1 MAVSEKA
8 AEMKNNSIKWLS
20 DVVGKHKI
28 NVLLLSLIQALL
40 GGSGVIYA
48 LLLRNGIDSAS
59 EKDKSGFAV
68 TVVSVIVLVLVQII
82 LRAVVRW
89 LEEHSR
95 STIENILKSRLFE
108 TLLKKDYASVTDIH
122 SGEWMNRLT
131 SDTKVA
137 ADGVVDIIPGAVGM
151 AVKMIGALAM
161 LLVIEPKFVF
171 ILLPGGAALILL
183 TYSFRKVLK
192 RLHKSIQEKDGRL
205 RIFLQEHLSSLIIVR
220 SFSAE
225 QRTAQQGKQKMS
237 EHKNARMK
245 RNRFSNVCNIGFSAA
260 MNGMY
265 LIGFAYCGF
274 GIIGG
279 TVSYGTLTA
288 ILQLISQIQSP
299 FANITGYL
307 PKFYAMT
314 ASADRLREAEDF
326 ADDCA
331 EEIIDSNDIRK
342 FYDTEFSAIRADNI
356 CFTYK
361 STDKECVLDNVSF
374 VINKGENIAFTGH
387 SGCGKST
394 VLKLLMCLYHC
405 DSGSILI
412 QKADGTQ
419 TELTSR
425 WHRLFAYVP
434 QGNHLMNGTI
444 KDIITFA
451 DAQAD
456 EDRID
461 LALKISCADEFVS
474 ELENGIDT
482 MLGERGAGLSEGQMQ
497 RIAIARAIYSDA
509 PILLLDEAT
518 SALDEQT
525 EKQLIENIR
534 SITDKTVLIVTHRPK
549 ALEICDKVI
558 SFTNGG
564 IMNQAFYDAKPQ

>member
-1 MAVSEKA
+1 
-8 AEMKNNSIKWLS
+8 MKNNTLKWLS

-28 NVLLLSLIQALL
+28 NVLVLSLIQALL

-48 LLLRNGIDSAS
+48 LLLRNGIDSAA
-59 EKDKSGFAV
+59 EKDRSGFLLALAL
-68 TVVSVIVLVLVQII
+68 VIILVLIQIL

-95 STIENILKSRLFE
+95 STIENILKVRLFE
-108 TLLKKDYASVTDIH
+108 TLLKKDYASVTNIH

-131 SDTKVA
+131 SDTKVS
-137 ADGVVDIIPGAVGM
+137 ADGAVDILPGVVGM
-151 AVKMIGALAM
+151 AVKMIGAFVM
-161 LLVIEPKFVF
+161 LLIIEPKFLF
-171 ILLPGGAALILL
+171 ILLPCGAALILL
-183 TYSFRKVLK
+183 TYAFRKVLK
-192 RLHKSIQEKDGRL
+192 RLHKSIQENDGKL

-225 QRTAQQGKQKMS
+225 QRTAEQGMQKMS
-237 EHKNARMK
+237 AHKNARMK
-245 RNRFSNVCNIGFSAA
+245 RNHFSNLCNIGFSAA

-265 LIGFAYCGF
+265 LVGFAYCGL

-288 ILQLISQIQSP
+288 ILQLIAQIQSP

-314 ASADRLREAEDF
+314 ASAERLREAENF
-326 ADDCA
+326 ADDCTG
-331 EEIIDSNDIRK
+331 EIIGNTEIRK
-342 FYDTEFSAIRADNI
+342 FYDTEFSAIKADNV

-361 STDKECVLDNVSF
+361 NNDKDSVLNNVNF

-394 VLKLLMCLYHC
+394 VLKLLMCLYHP
-405 DSGSILI
+405 DSGSIMI
-412 QKADGTQ
+412 QKSDRTE
-419 TELTSR
+419 TELTSQ

-444 KDIITFA
+444 KEIITFA
-451 DAQAD
+451 DIQAD
-456 EDRID
+456 EEKLR
-461 LALKISCADEFVS
+461 LALTISCADEFVS

-482 MLGERGAGLSEGQMQ
+482 ELGERGAGLSEGQMQ
-497 RIAIARAIYSDA
+497 RIAIARAIYSGA
-509 PILLLDEAT
+509 PVLLLDEAT

-525 EKQLIENIR
+525 EKQLLDNLR
-534 SITDKTVLIVTHRPK
+534 SMTDKTVLIVTHRPA
-549 ALEICDKVI
+549 ALDICDKI
-558 SFTNGG
+558 IRFTENGIEEERG
-564 IMNQAFYDAKPQ
+564 II

>member
-1 MAVSEKA
+1 
-8 AEMKNNSIKWLS
+8 MKNNTLKWLS

-28 NVLLLSLIQALL
+28 SVLILSLIQALL

-48 LLLRNGIDSAS
+48 LLLRNGIDSAA
-59 EKDKSGFAV
+59 EKDRSGFLLALA
-68 TVVSVIVLVLVQII
+68 SVIILVLIQIL

-95 STIENILKSRLFE
+95 SAIENILKSRLFE
-108 TLLKKDYASVTDIH
+108 TLLKKDYASVTNIH

-131 SDTKVA
+131 SDTKVS
-137 ADGVVDIIPGAVGM
+137 ADGAVAILPGAVGM
-151 AVKMIGALAM
+151 AVKMTGAFVM
-161 LLVIEPKFVF
+161 LLIIEPKFLY
-171 ILLPGGAALILL
+171 ILLPCGAALLLL
-183 TYSFRKVLK
+183 TYAFRKVLK
-192 RLHKSIQEKDGRL
+192 RLHKSIQENDGRL

-225 QRTAQQGKQKMS
+225 QRTAEQGRQKMS
-237 EHKNARMK
+237 AHKNARMK
-245 RNRFSNVCNIGFSAA
+245 RNDFSNLCNIGFSAA

-265 LIGFAYCGF
+265 LVGFAYCGL

-288 ILQLISQIQSP
+288 ILQLIAQIQSP

-314 ASADRLREAEDF
+314 ASAERLREAENF
-326 ADDCA
+326 ADDCTG
-331 EEIIDSNDIRK
+331 EIIGSTEIRK
-342 FYDTEFSAIRADNI
+342 FYDTEFSAIKADNV

-361 STDKECVLDNVSF
+361 NNDKDSVLNNVSF

-394 VLKLLMCLYHC
+394 VLKLLMCLYHP
-405 DSGSILI
+405 DSGSIMI
-412 QKADGTQ
+412 QKSDRTE
-419 TELTSR
+419 TELTSQ

-444 KDIITFA
+444 KEIITFA
-451 DAQAD
+451 DTQAD
-456 EDRID
+456 EEKLR
-461 LALKISCADEFVS
+461 LALTISCADEFVS
-474 ELENGIDT
+474 ELENGVDT
-482 MLGERGAGLSEGQMQ
+482 ELGERGAGLSEGQMQ
-497 RIAIARAIYSDA
+497 RIAIARAIYSGA
-509 PILLLDEAT
+509 PVLLLDEAT

-525 EKQLIENIR
+525 EKQLLDNLR
-534 SITDKTVLIVTHRPK
+534 SMTDKTVLIVTHRPA
-549 ALEICDKVI
+549 ALDICDKI
-558 SFTNGG
+558 IRFTENGIEEERG
-564 IMNQAFYDAKPQ
+564 II

>member
-1 MAVSEKA
+1 
-8 AEMKNNSIKWLS
+8 MKNNTLRWLS
-20 DVVGKHKI
+20 GVMGKHKI

-48 LLLRNGIDSAS
+48 LLLRDGIDSAA
-59 EKDKSGFAV
+59 EKDRSGFILAL
-68 TVVSVIVLVLVQII
+68 VSVIVLVAVQIT

-95 STIENILKSRLFE
+95 SAMENILKSRLFE

-137 ADGVVDIIPGAVGM
+137 ADGMVDILPGVVGM
-151 AVKMIGALAM
+151 AVKMAGAFVM
-161 LLVIEPKFVF
+161 LMIIEKRFLF
-171 ILLPGGAALILL
+171 IILPGGAALLLL
-183 TYSFRKVLK
+183 TYLFRKVLK
-192 RLHKSIQEKDGRL
+192 RLHKSIQENDGQL
-205 RIFLQEHLSSLIIVR
+205 RIFLQEHLGSLVIVR

-225 QRTAQQGKQKMS
+225 ERTAEQGKQKMS
-237 EHKNARMK
+237 AHKAARMK
-245 RNRFSNVCNIGFSAA
+245 RNHFSNVCNIGFSAA

-265 LIGFAYCGF
+265 LVGFAYCGF
-274 GIIGG
+274 GIISG

-326 ADDCA
+326 ADDCSD
-331 EEIIDSNDIRK
+331 EVYDISEIK
-342 FYDTEFSAIRADNI
+342 AFYDNEFSAVKVENI
-356 CFTYK
+356 CFKYK
-361 STDKECVLDNVSF
+361 CDDRENVLENVSF
-374 VINKGENIAFTGH
+374 VINKGENTAFTGH

-394 VLKLLMCLYHC
+394 VLKLLMCLYQC
-405 DSGSILI
+405 DGGRILI
-412 QKADGTQ
+412 QKTDGTE
-419 TELTSR
+419 TELTGR

-444 KDIITFA
+444 RQIITFS
-451 DAQAD
+451 DKQAD
-456 EDRID
+456 EERIRS
-461 LALKISCADEFVS
+461 ALKISCAEEFVS

-497 RIAIARAIYSDA
+497 RIAVARAIYSDA
-509 PILLLDEAT
+509 PVLLLDEAT

-525 EKQLIENIR
+525 EKQMLDNLR
-534 SITDKTVLIVTHRPK
+534 KMTDKTVLIVTHRPK
-549 ALEICDKVI
+549 ALEICDKTI
-558 SFTNGG
+558 NFN
-564 IMNQAFYDAKPQ
+564 

>member
-1 MAVSEKA
+1 
-8 AEMKNNSIKWLS
+8 MKNNTLRWLS
-20 DVVGKHKI
+20 GVMGKHKI

-48 LLLRNGIDSAS
+48 LLLRDGIDSAA
-59 EKDKSGFAV
+59 EKDRSGFILAL
-68 TVVSVIVLVLVQII
+68 VSVIVLVAVQIT

-95 STIENILKSRLFE
+95 SAMENILKSRLFE

-137 ADGVVDIIPGAVGM
+137 ADGMVDILPGVVGM
-151 AVKMIGALAM
+151 AVKMAGAFVM
-161 LLVIEPKFVF
+161 LLVIEKRFLF
-171 ILLPGGAALILL
+171 IILPGGAALLLL
-183 TYSFRKVLK
+183 TYLFRKVLK
-192 RLHKSIQEKDGRL
+192 RLHKSIQENDGQL
-205 RIFLQEHLSSLIIVR
+205 RIFLQEHLGSLVIVR

-225 QRTAQQGKQKMS
+225 ERTAEQGRQKMS
-237 EHKNARMK
+237 AHKAARMK
-245 RNRFSNVCNIGFSAA
+245 RNHFSNVCNIGFSAA

-265 LIGFAYCGF
+265 LVGFAYCGF
-274 GIIGG
+274 GIISG

-326 ADDCA
+326 ADDCSD
-331 EEIIDSNDIRK
+331 EVYDISEIK
-342 FYDTEFSAIRADNI
+342 AFYDNEFSAVKVENI
-356 CFTYK
+356 CFKYK
-361 STDKECVLDNVSF
+361 CDDRENVLENVSF
-374 VINKGENIAFTGH
+374 VINKGENTAFTGH

-394 VLKLLMCLYHC
+394 VLKLLMCLYQC
-405 DSGSILI
+405 DGGRILI
-412 QKADGTQ
+412 QKTDGTE
-419 TELTSR
+419 TELTGR
-425 WHRLFAYVP
+425 WHRLFSYVP

-444 KDIITFA
+444 RQIITFS
-451 DAQAD
+451 DKQAD
-456 EDRID
+456 EDRIRS
-461 LALKISCADEFVS
+461 ALKISCAEEFVL

-497 RIAIARAIYSDA
+497 RIAVARAIYSDA
-509 PILLLDEAT
+509 PVLLLDEAT

-525 EKQLIENIR
+525 EKQMLDNLR
-534 SITDKTVLIVTHRPK
+534 KMTDKTVLIVTHRPK
-549 ALEICDKVI
+549 ALEICDKTI
-558 SFTNGG
+558 NFN
-564 IMNQAFYDAKPQ
+564 

>member
-1 MAVSEKA
+1 
-8 AEMKNNSIKWLS
+8 MKNNTLRWLS
-20 DVVGKHKI
+20 GVMGKHKI

-48 LLLRNGIDSAS
+48 LLLRDGIDSAA
-59 EKDKSGFAV
+59 EKDRSGFILAL
-68 TVVSVIVLVLVQII
+68 VSVIVLVAVQIT

-95 STIENILKSRLFE
+95 SAMENILKSRLFE

-137 ADGVVDIIPGAVGM
+137 ADGMVDILPGVVGM
-151 AVKMIGALAM
+151 AVKMAGAFVM
-161 LLVIEPKFVF
+161 LMIIEKRFLF
-171 ILLPGGAALILL
+171 IILPGGAALLLL
-183 TYSFRKVLK
+183 TYLFRKVLK
-192 RLHKSIQEKDGRL
+192 RLHKSIQENDGQL
-205 RIFLQEHLSSLIIVR
+205 RIFLQEHLGSLVIVR

-225 QRTAQQGKQKMS
+225 ERTAEQGKQKMS
-237 EHKNARMK
+237 AHKAARMK
-245 RNRFSNVCNIGFSAA
+245 RNHFSNVCNIGFSAA

-265 LIGFAYCGF
+265 LVGFAYCGF
-274 GIIGG
+274 GIISG

-326 ADDCA
+326 ADDCSD
-331 EEIIDSNDIRK
+331 EVYDISEIK
-342 FYDTEFSAIRADNI
+342 AFYDNEFSAVKVENI
-356 CFTYK
+356 CFKYK
-361 STDKECVLDNVSF
+361 CDDRENVLENFSF
-374 VINKGENIAFTGH
+374 VINKGENTAFTGH

-405 DSGSILI
+405 DGGRILI
-412 QKADGTQ
+412 QKTDGTE
-419 TELTSR
+419 TELTGR
-425 WHRLFAYVP
+425 WHRLFSYVP

-444 KDIITFA
+444 RDIIAFS
-451 DAQAD
+451 DKEAD
-456 EDRID
+456 EDRIRS
-461 LALKISCADEFVS
+461 ALKISCAEEFIS
-474 ELENGIDT
+474 DLENGIDT

-497 RIAIARAIYSDA
+497 RIAVARAIYSDA
-509 PILLLDEAT
+509 PVLLLDEAT
-518 SALDEQT
+518 SALDEKT
-525 EKQLIENIR
+525 EKQMLDNLR
-534 SITDKTVLIVTHRPK
+534 KMTDKTVLIVTHRPK
-549 ALEICDKVI
+549 ALEICDKTI
-558 SFTNGG
+558 NFN
-564 IMNQAFYDAKPQ
+564 

>member
-1 MAVSEKA
+1 
-8 AEMKNNSIKWLS
+8 MKNSTLKWLS

-28 NVLLLSLIQALL
+28 SVLLLSLIQALL

-48 LLLRNGIDSAS
+48 LLLRNGIDSAA
-59 EKDKSGFAV
+59 EKDSRGFMLALA
-68 TVVSVIVLVLVQII
+68 SVIILVLIQIL
-82 LRAVVRW
+82 LRAVARW

-95 STIENILKSRLFE
+95 STIENILKARLFE
-108 TLLKKDYASVTDIH
+108 TLLKKNYASVTNIH

-137 ADGVVDIIPGAVGM
+137 ADGVVDILPGVVGM
-151 AVKMIGALAM
+151 AVKMIGAFVM
-161 LLVIEPKFVF
+161 LLIIEPKFLF
-171 ILLPGGAALILL
+171 ILLPCGAALILL
-183 TYSFRKVLK
+183 TYAFRKVLK
-192 RLHKSIQEKDGRL
+192 RLHKSIQENDGRL

-225 QRTAQQGKQKMS
+225 QRTAEQGRQKMS
-237 EHKNARMK
+237 AHKNARMK
-245 RNRFSNVCNIGFSAA
+245 RNHFSNVCNIGFSLA

-265 LIGFAYCGF
+265 LVGFAYCGLE
-274 GIIGG
+274 IIGG

-288 ILQLISQIQSP
+288 ILQLIAQIQSP

-314 ASADRLREAEDF
+314 ASAERLREAENF
-326 ADDCA
+326 ADDCTG
-331 EEIIDSNDIRK
+331 EIIGNTEIRK
-342 FYDTEFSAIRADNI
+342 FYDTEFSAIEADNV

-361 STDKECVLDNVSF
+361 NNDKDSVLNNVNF

-394 VLKLLMCLYHC
+394 VLKLLMCLYHP
-405 DSGSILI
+405 DSGSIMI
-412 QKADGTQ
+412 QKSDRTE
-419 TELTSR
+419 TELTSQ

-444 KDIITFA
+444 KEIITFA
-451 DAQAD
+451 DTQAD
-456 EDRID
+456 EEKLR
-461 LALKISCADEFVS
+461 LALTISCADEFVS

-482 MLGERGAGLSEGQMQ
+482 ELGERGAGLSEGQMQ
-497 RIAIARAIYSDA
+497 RIAIARAIYSGA
-509 PILLLDEAT
+509 PVLLLDEAT

-525 EKQLIENIR
+525 EKQLLDNLR
-534 SITDKTVLIVTHRPK
+534 SMTDKTVLIVTHRPA
-549 ALEICDKVI
+549 ALDICDKI
-558 SFTNGG
+558 IIFTENG
-564 IMNQAFYDAKPQ
+564 IEEEK